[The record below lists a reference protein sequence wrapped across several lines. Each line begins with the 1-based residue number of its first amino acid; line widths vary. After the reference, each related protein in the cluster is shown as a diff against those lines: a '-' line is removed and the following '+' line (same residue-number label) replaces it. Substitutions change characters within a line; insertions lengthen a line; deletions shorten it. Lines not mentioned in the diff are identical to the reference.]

1 MLQHNKVPSS
11 FWCLLEIYVDQ
22 CRGRCDDMYVVVN
35 IMPLVPLQR
44 MLAECGEM
52 QWLSSYLFSIYIG
65 VDRIDVV
72 AMVEMLS
79 RPIHTGSQVLSL
91 KSLEVNLCNLNY

>member
-35 IMPLVPLQR
+35 IMPLVPLQLI
-44 MLAECGEM
+44 LARNVVSCNGYRHT
-52 QWLSSYLFSIYIG
+52 YLPST
-65 VDRIDVV
+65 
-72 AMVEMLS
+72 L
-79 RPIHTGSQVLSL
+79 VLI
-91 KSLEVNLCNLNY
+91 E